1 MLALMTA
8 PAVELARAL
17 RLGAARLLRRRRERV
32 KARSL
37 SRMRRRRLPRP
48 LLRSGARSGG
58 GHDAERDDGEGQ
70 PSHEEPRV
78 ANRGASGPR
87 SAFGSP
93 IGGGSRCL
101 MAVWQRPHSMFL
113 PATWKSWTKAASV

>member
-1 MLALMTA
+1 MLALVAAT
-8 PAVELARAL
+8 AVELARAL
-17 RLGAARLLRRRRERV
+17 RLGPARFLGRRRERV
-32 KARSL
+32 EARGL
-37 SRMRRRRLPRP
+37 SRTRRRRLPRS
-48 LLRSGARSGG
+48 LLRGGARSSG
-58 GHDAERDDGEGQ
+58 GHDAERDDGECQ
-70 PSHEEPRV
+70 PSHEALRV
-78 ANRGASGPR
+78 ASRGASDPR